1 MLSVC
6 LEKQA
11 KEKLI
16 VLAYLISVWLI
27 FPAIESWQVY
37 PQHLSQTWSCL
48 TYHSWSENTYLRKQ
62 KLWSCSVPWVV
73 PNETRLHVW
82 RGKSPPRKDPPKHE
96 LPRAG
101 KCWSGPVEE
110 SRLSGLRLMLLHTG
124 KFYRWLCLPKIMI
137 IVCLLTSF
145 HRTLLQGILLVSA

>member
-1 MLSVC
+1 MSDVSS
-6 LEKQA
+6 LERK
-11 KEKLI
+11 K
-16 VLAYLISVWLI
+16 
-27 FPAIESWQVY
+27 
-37 PQHLSQTWSCL
+37 T
-48 TYHSWSENTYLRKQ
+48 NLRKQ
-62 KLWSCSVPWVV
+62 KLWSCSVPLVA

-124 KFYRWLCLPKIMI
+124 RFYRWLCLTKIMI

-145 HRTLLQGILLVSA
+145 HRTLWQGILLVSAWWCSHKRSSPGASRGSQSPIQSRETVIVLFVNSAYIKPSCN